1 MAFDINKFKKN
12 ADTTKAA
19 EGLAKAKENVGQDVG
34 SGSWASVLD
43 VSKAPYAVK
52 WWKPTA
58 GTHYVDIVGTLVT
71 SPRNPAVRNGSIGIG
86 DYDFG
91 LTIWTHPDSK
101 GGGPKGLPHV
111 CLKRNGY
118 ANSCPRCEEFF
129 ATYVK
134 GQKGSGNPA
143 HRSSERAFLIVVPR
157 ENQKTPGTQAF
168 LWDASVHS
176 FTSELLEEANALSG
190 GGQPTFFWWPTD
202 HGKTI
207 QFDAV
212 PGDLKDAFDFKRIK
226 FHDRPES
233 VGTALYE
240 KWSFPLDEILIIPTA
255 KQMEDEIYGRPD
267 DEEEEAPRTTS
278 TTASRSTYHQ
288 EEADAPDTQET
299 RRQHTAPEPENPA
312 EDGKWAKP
320 ETTAPKN
327 DAPEA
332 TGNKCPHGLVY
343 GVNVMDTPQPRA
355 CRNCD
360 EFEACVTQAERG
372 GK

>member
-12 ADTTKAA
+12 ADTAKAA
-19 EGLAKAKENVGQDVG
+19 EGLQKAKENVGQDVG

-43 VSKAPYAVK
+43 VSKAPYAIK

-58 GTHYVDIVGTLVT
+58 GTHYIDIVGTLVT
-71 SPRNPAVRNGSIGIG
+71 NPRNPAVRNGSIGVG

-91 LTIWTHPDSK
+91 LTIWTHPDPK

-111 CLKRNGY
+111 CLKRNGL
-118 ANSCPRCEEFF
+118 ANSCPRCDEFF
-129 ATYVK
+129 STYVK

-176 FTSELLEEANALSG
+176 FSSELLEEANALSG

-212 PGDLKDAFDFKRIK
+212 AGDLKDAFDFKRIK

-233 VGTALYE
+233 VGSALYE
-240 KWSFPLDEILIIPTA
+240 KWSFPLDEIVIIPTA
-255 KQMEDEIYGRPD
+255 AQMEADMYGAPD
-267 DEEEEAPRTTS
+267 EEEAPRTTQS
-278 TTASRSTYHQ
+278 QGSSRSTYHQ
-288 EEADAPDTQET
+288 EEADAPDTQESRT
-299 RRQHTAPEPENPA
+299 QHGKPEPDRESLPV
-312 EDGKWAKP
+312 EDGKWSNKEP
-320 ETTAPKN
+320 EKAEAPK
-327 DAPEA
+327 D
-332 TGNKCPHGLVY
+332 TGNKCPEGLEY
-343 GVNVMDTPQPRA
+343 GKSCVDDPQPRA

-360 EFEACVTQAERG
+360 KFDLCVEN
-372 GK
+372 K

>member
-1 MAFDINKFKKN
+1 MAFDINKFKQK
-12 ADTTKAA
+12 ADPNKAA
-19 EGLAKAKENVGQDVG
+19 EGLQKAKEAAGQDVG

-43 VSKAPYAVK
+43 VSKAPYTVK

-58 GTHYVDIVGTLVT
+58 GTHILDIVGTLVT
-71 SPRNPAVRNGSIGIG
+71 NPRNPAVRNGSIGLN

-91 LTIWTHPDSK
+91 LTIWTHPDPK

-118 ANSCPRCEEFF
+118 AQSCPRCEEFF
-129 ATYVK
+129 RKKEDGGTFVK
-134 GQKGSGNPA
+134 GVKGTGNPI
-143 HRSSERAFLIVVPR
+143 HRSSERTFLIIVPR
-157 ENQKTPGTQAF
+157 EERNVPGTVPY
-168 LWDASVHS
+168 LWETSVHS
-176 FTSELLEEANALSG
+176 FTSELLEEANALSE
-190 GGQPTFFWWPTD
+190 GGQPTFFWWPTE
-202 HGKTI
+202 HGRTI

-233 VGTALYE
+233 VGAALYE

-267 DEEEEAPRTTS
+267 EEEEPQDTRSTS
-278 TTASRSTYHQ
+278 SSSTYHT

-299 RRQHTAPEPENPA
+299 RTQHGKPEPDRETLPA
-312 EDGKWAKP
+312 EDGKWKAPDAEKP
-320 ETTAPKN
+320 Q
-327 DAPEA
+327 D
-332 TGNKCPHGLVY
+332 TGNKCPSGLEY
-343 GVNVMDTPQPRA
+343 GVSVTDSPQPRA

-360 EFEACVTQAERG
+360 KFDNCVD

>member
-1 MAFDINKFKKN
+1 MAFDINKFKQKTDI
-12 ADTTKAA
+12 AKAA
-19 EGLAKAKENVGQDVG
+19 EGLQKAKENVGQDVG

-58 GTHYVDIVGTLVT
+58 GTHYIDIIGSLVT
-71 SPRNPAVRNGSIGIG
+71 NPRNPAVRNGSIGIG

-91 LTIWTHPDSK
+91 LTIWTHPDTK

-129 ATYVK
+129 RKKEDGGSFQK
-134 GQKGSGNPA
+134 GVKGSGNPV

-176 FTSELLEEANALSG
+176 FSSELLEEANALSG

-240 KWSFPLDEILIIPTA
+240 KWSFPLDEIVIIPTA
-255 KQMEDEIYGRPD
+255 AQMEADMYGAL
-267 DEEEEAPRTTS
+267 DEEEEAPRTTPS
-278 TTASRSTYHQ
+278 QGPSRSTYHQ

-299 RRQHTAPEPENPA
+299 RTQHPAQTENPA
-312 EDGKWAKP
+312 EDGKWKAPDNTKP
-320 ETTAPKN
+320 EAAK
-327 DAPEA
+327 E
-332 TGNKCPHGLVY
+332 TGDKDSTCPHGY
-343 GVNVMDTPQPRA
+343 TWGVTPIEDEKRE
-355 CRNCD
+355 CRTCPKFD
-360 EFEACVTQAERG
+360 RCVG
-372 GK
+372 